1 MSISSQSSRRISG
14 AGLPEG
20 QVISTYTRYLEA
32 QKAVD
37 HLSDEQFD
45 VSTLAIVGH
54 DLATLEQ
61 VTGRLTYPRVALM
74 AAGQGAFFGLFFGL
88 ILTMFGG
95 GGVTAILLTMALGAA
110 FWMLLGVI
118 TFAAQ
123 RGRRD
128 FTSLSTIVATRYD
141 VMARD
146 EVAGQARQVLQTAGL
161 LGAAPRSAQGGSADQ
176 GPVAGDPAPEP
187 RAPLSKP
194 DELPDGRPS
203 YGVRVAPQDRPG
215 APEQTGQA
223 GQAEYGG
230 QAEQT
235 GQGAQQ
241 PQDPARPGP
250 GQQGP
255 WSGQGP
261 RS

>member
-1 MSISSQSSRRISG
+1 MSFSSQSARRISG

-37 HLSDEQFD
+37 HLSDEEFD
-45 VSTLAIVGH
+45 VSALAIVGH

-61 VTGRLTYPRVALM
+61 VTGRLSYPRVALM

-88 ILTMFGG
+88 ILTLFGG
-95 GGVTAILLTMALGAA
+95 GGPMAILLTLVLGAA

-146 EVAGQARQVLQTAGL
+146 EVAGQARQALQTAGL
-161 LGAAPRSAQGGSADQ
+161 LGAAPRSAPDRSAA
-176 GPVAGDPAPEP
+176 GEPVPE
-187 RAPLSKP
+187 RGAPLSRP

-203 YGVRVAPQDRPG
+203 YGVRIPPQDRPG
-215 APEQTGQA
+215 QTD
-223 GQAEYGG
+223 
-230 QAEQT
+230 QAEQPH
-235 GQGAQQ
+235 QGGPAPERQ
-241 PQDPARPGP
+241 PQPGRSP
-250 GQQGP
+250 QEP